1 MEYEFKWSPTK
12 KVKEPG
18 AWTKNYTSASYE
30 VISQENY
37 LDFIGG

>member
-1 MEYEFKWSPTK
+1 METDE
-12 KVKEPG
+12 KVKAPR
-18 AWTKNYTSASYE
+18 AWTENYSSAIFE